1 MPGHG
6 YGIMKSA
13 RYWRSGRLI
22 GIRGRGDRSKHKAKR
37 RRLFTRVPNSR
48 LGLTGSEAER
58 GGMNR
63 RLLTFAVSGL
73 AFVFLVAGSAAA
85 QGGELV
91 AAEYGSGKHRVDV
104 TPQIRS
110 FVHDGILQFDVNDRN
125 LGVDPARNHVKELF
139 IRIRHWDGNTE
150 EFRFREYDHV
160 NLVLDPERGYEW
172 HDREFH
178 IMRAFYGGAGHFVD
192 VTELLR
198 SMKQD
203 GRLYLR
209 VDNRSMGGDPD
220 REVRKVLRVLYW
232 SDGERRQIVVPEY
245 GELRLP

>member
-1 MPGHG
+1 
-6 YGIMKSA
+6 MK
-13 RYWRSGRLI
+13 I
-22 GIRGRGDRSKHKAKR
+22 
-37 RRLFTRVPNSR
+37 
-48 LGLTGSEAER
+48 
-58 GGMNR
+58 
-63 RLLTFAVSGL
+63 RLLASAIGGL
-73 AFVFLVAGSAAA
+73 VCLFLAAGSAAA

-91 AAEYGSGKHRVDV
+91 AAEYGAGNHRVDV
-104 TPQIRS
+104 TGQVRS

-139 IRIRHWDGNTE
+139 IRVRHWDGNTE
-150 EFRFREYDHV
+150 EFRFPEYAHV

-172 HDREFH
+172 HERGFH

-203 GRLYLR
+203 GRLHVR

-220 REVRKVLRVLYW
+220 HEVRKVLRVLYW
-232 SDGERRQIVVPEY
+232 QDGERRQIVVPEH